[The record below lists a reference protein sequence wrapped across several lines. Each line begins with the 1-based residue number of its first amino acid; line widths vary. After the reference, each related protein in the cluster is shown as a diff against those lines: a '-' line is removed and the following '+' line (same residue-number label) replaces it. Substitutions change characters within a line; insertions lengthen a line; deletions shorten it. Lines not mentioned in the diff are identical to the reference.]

1 MLTVN
6 HYEMIRRKVFLDGHS
21 QRDVARE
28 LGHSRKTVAKALSH
42 AVPPGYRMGQARVSP
57 LMDEFR
63 PLVEQWMESDK
74 TAPPKRRNTAQRMY
88 ERLRNARSSP
98 GAKGPSGDSWPS
110 STSNSPRKRL
120 CR

>member
-1 MLTVN
+1 MDN
-6 HYEMIRRKVFLDGHS
+6 FEIIRRKVLLDGDS
-21 QRDVARE
+21 QRDVAKE
-28 LGHSRKTVAKALSH
+28 LGHSRKTVAKALEH
-42 AVPPGYRMGQARVSP
+42 PNPPGYRTKAARKSP
-57 LMDEFR
+57 VMDPFR
-63 PLVEQWMESDK
+63 AIVAAWIESDK